1 MHSSQVW
8 CLANCYHGALVQ
20 QDKGACLDPWFCI
33 LAVPVLFKQ
42 PLENKEME
50 EGKSVSL
57 RCELTKADATVVWKK
72 GEATLQASAKY
83 EMKQKGTVA
92 ELVIHNAEPEDAGRY
107 TCDTGEQQTTAQV
120 KIHGRN
126 KTPACDHL
134 LLFLPWSCTFTVSV
148 HEKKGIHA
156 NKWQLWLCPLC
167 YLFSRTI
174 TSY

>member
-1 MHSSQVW
+1 MNYTSW
-8 CLANCYHGALVQ
+8 DTCCTA
-20 QDKGACLDPWFCI
+20 GACPDPCFCI

-42 PLENKEME
+42 TLENTETE

-83 EMKQKGTVA
+83 EMKQKGTMA

-107 TCDTGEQQTTAQV
+107 TCDTGDQQTTAQV

-126 KTPACDHL
+126 ETPACGHL
-134 LLFLPWSCTFTVSV
+134 LLFLPWSCTFTMGAQKKRDQSKGKAALDVSIR
-148 HEKKGIHA
+148 GY
-156 NKWQLWLCPLC
+156 LC
-167 YLFSRTI
+167 SRTI

>member
-1 MHSSQVW
+1 
-8 CLANCYHGALVQ
+8 
-20 QDKGACLDPWFCI
+20 
-33 LAVPVLFKQ
+33 
-42 PLENKEME
+42 ME

-107 TCDTGEQQTTAQV
+107 TCDTGDQQTTARV

-134 LLFLPWSCTFTVSV
+134 LLFLLPWSCQLLRIYSEHSV
-148 HEKKGIHA
+148 KKNQTNKTGIST
-156 NKWQLWLCPLC
+156 NKRQLWLGPLC
-167 YLFSRTI
+167 SLFSRTI
-174 TSY
+174 TPC